1 MAPVDVM
8 RRYLAA
14 VQRGDWATGFG
25 FFADDVTLHVPG
37 RSSLA
42 GQHRGREAVQGY
54 LRAALDRAHGAQVE
68 VELVD
73 MLASEERVAL
83 VVRERFGRPEG
94 AVEIRRANL
103 YRLRGDQIVEV
114 WIFEANQYEV
124 DELFADPPPGG

>member
-1 MAPVDVM
+1 MSCDATSRPCSATTGRPASGSSPTTSFCM
-8 RRYLAA
+8 SPAARRWPASIAA
-14 VQRGDWATGFG
+14 AS
-25 FFADDVTLHVPG
+25 
-37 RSSLA
+37 RS
-42 GQHRGREAVQGY
+42 EGY
-54 LRAALDRAHGAQVE
+54 LHAALARSYGARVE

-83 VVRERFGRPEG
+83 VVRERFGRPGG

-124 DELFADPPPGG
+124 DELLADPRPGG